1 MGVLDS
7 QFSVKILAISQLSVN
22 FERFHSQLT
31 VKILA
36 NSQLSVKL
44 HQDPLIN

>member
-7 QFSVKILAISQLSVN
+7 QLSVKILVISQLSVKLDRSN
-22 FERFHSQLT
+22 SQLSVKILVISQLT

-36 NSQLSVKL
+36 NSQL
-44 HQDPLIN
+44 